1 MYKVGQVIE
10 GYISGIQP
18 YGAFVYIDEQTSGLI
33 HISELSDGFVHDI
46 SQYVQIG
53 DKVYLKIL
61 DVGKTGNQLRLSLKA
76 VYQKPLRRQRYKH
89 SMQHLPNADLGFTT
103 LARMLPE
110 WIKQAK
116 GETND

>member
-1 MYKVGQVIE
+1 MVLFMISHSMYKSVIK
-10 GYISGIQP
+10 Y
-18 YGAFVYIDEQTSGLI
+18 
-33 HISELSDGFVHDI
+33 
-46 SQYVQIG
+46 
-53 DKVYLKIL
+53 IL